1 MAWPSLSR
9 FLLSALPLG
18 AKRLPSYGLFRAVL
32 LCFNLEMF
40 CDCGFWFKS
49 NPTTANIFLCSMSM
63 FSPRCSMALPSLS
76 WFFGLNS
83 KKITA
88 YQKIKLFMK
97 SKQIAFLIGLVLL
110 NFSIQSLN
118 PIDFSFENYYELTK
132 LNISLIGLIAN
143 KLIRLSINLIGL
155 ATMIPREYWQRINIV
170 LLMAILLTMALL
182 YFCSFF
188 QIIPAEISKFL
199 NPILFSPLLVII
211 SSAFKI
217 SMLKNKLP

>member
-1 MAWPSLSR
+1 
-9 FLLSALPLG
+9 
-18 AKRLPSYGLFRAVL
+18 
-32 LCFNLEMF
+32 
-40 CDCGFWFKS
+40 
-49 NPTTANIFLCSMSM
+49 
-63 FSPRCSMALPSLS
+63 
-76 WFFGLNS
+76 
-83 KKITA
+83 
-88 YQKIKLFMK
+88 MK

-118 PIDFSFENYYELTK
+118 PIDFSFENYYEMTK

-155 ATMIPREYWQRINIV
+155 ATMIPREYWQRKNIV

-217 SMLKNKLP
+217 SLLKNKLP